1 MELLEDRNLPEGR
14 LGNISENKLAK
25 LGKPHNQLP
34 ERPEER
40 LFTEKKLPL
49 FTGDLD
55 GSMNKA
61 RVGHVGST
69 CFEPS
74 SVTRV

>member
-14 LGNISENKLAK
+14 LGNISKNKLVK

-40 LFTEKKLPL
+40 LFTEKK
-49 FTGDLD
+49 
-55 GSMNKA
+55 MQ
-61 RVGHVGST
+61 
-69 CFEPS
+69 EI
-74 SVTRV
+74 